1 MASGAVFTDGGSL
14 QVGHP
19 QEWRQAC
26 NGRWYTEEEFRWY
39 YEKAWRSYWDGA
51 RRETVPLCASQSVF
65 QSLST
70 ELPSTHV
77 APPASSVLHAAEP
90 AAALVVPVA
99 STGAHA
105 VEPAAAPATPGASTK
120 APAVESAA
128 GPVAPGA
135 SRPGLSEGAKPNTAG
150 KYAAA
155 GPAAGLATLGASTVV
170 HAAEPAVAPVSS
182 EASTE
187 ADAVENIAG
196 PLAPG
201 ASQPEPF
208 SVDGTV
214 VPTAVQLQG
223 RQAVGEAGKPS
234 SDLSDGTPGAAAQ
247 PAAALVPPGASQPEL
262 GPAGCT
268 VAPTASHLLEGQADA
283 EAGELK
289 PVSFAGTPGAAA
301 SLAAPGASQIGPL
314 LSHGGATSA
323 STRGAAQRDV
333 SKGRLQ
339 PRPPKMP
346 PPPHLLARRSL
357 KL

>member
-19 QEWRQAC
+19 QERRQAR

-51 RRETVPLCASQSVF
+51 RRETVPLCASQSVSS
-65 QSLST
+65 QRARRSASAT
-70 ELPSTHV
+70 ELPSAHV
-77 APPASSVLHAAEP
+77 APPASSVVHAAEP
-90 AAALVVPVA
+90 AAALVAPGA

-120 APAVESAA
+120 APAAETAA
-128 GPVAPGA
+128 APVAPGA
-135 SRPGLSEGAKPNTAG
+135 SRPGLSEGAKPNPAG

-182 EASTE
+182 EAST
-187 ADAVENIAG
+187 AAHAVENIAG

-223 RQAVGEAGKPS
+223 RQAVEEAGKPS
-234 SDLSDGTPGAAAQ
+234 PDLSDGTPGAAAE
-247 PAAALVPPGASQPEL
+247 PAAALVPPGASQPEV
-262 GPAGCT
+262 GPAGGT
-268 VAPTASHLLEGQADA
+268 VAPTVSHLLKGQAVA
-283 EAGELK
+283 EARELK
-289 PVSFAGTPGAAA
+289 PVSSDGTPGAAA

-314 LSHGGATSA
+314 
-323 STRGAAQRDV
+323 
-333 SKGRLQ
+333 Q
-339 PRPPKMP
+339 PRPPTMP
-346 PPPHLLARRSL
+346 PPPHLLAGRRLRTLLRCFSGDVERTGGQT
-357 KL
+357 